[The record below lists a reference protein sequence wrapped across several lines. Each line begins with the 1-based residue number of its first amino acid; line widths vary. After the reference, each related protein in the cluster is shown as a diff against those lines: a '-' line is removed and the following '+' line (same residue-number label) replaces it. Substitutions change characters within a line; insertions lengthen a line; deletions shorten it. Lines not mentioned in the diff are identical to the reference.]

1 MISASMK
8 APQLDKSTSRD
19 QLLKAAGALMA
30 ERGTI
35 DVSLSAIAR
44 KSGLNSALVGYYFGS
59 KNGLLLSLVKDVLGK
74 GLRQLDG
81 LLKMDLD
88 PIDKLK
94 LHVKAIINVYFRYP
108 YINRLIHHMLE
119 DRELGREV
127 AETISKPLADAQCR
141 LLQEG
146 VASGHFKPIDA
157 MMFFELG
164 WSGQSDTTRFHGLS
178 GGKIS
183 SAETMASASGVLNR
197 IGLSNFGI
205 LAALMRCRRAGSP
218 PTLTP
223 APGAAGFSGMG
234 VMSRST
240 LRSPMVP
247 WTR

>member
-157 MMFFELG
+157 MMFHFIILG
-164 WSGQSDTTRFHGLS
+164 ACDQLFFGRHILRSAFGIDEIDDKLRLRYTDTVLDVVLN
-178 GGKIS
+178 
-183 SAETMASASGVLNR
+183 GVL
-197 IGLSNFGI
+197 
-205 LAALMRCRRAGSP
+205 AKSP
-218 PTLTP
+218 
-223 APGAAGFSGMG
+223 
-234 VMSRST
+234 ST
-240 LRSPMVP
+240 S
-247 WTR
+247 